1 MCTVG
6 IQLAEWTLQRWSA
19 RRVLVAGQLVG
30 AIGIAWVA
38 ASLPHAANFWPL
50 LPGVVVM
57 SIGQGMTWT
66 AMWIVAGQGVPAA
79 QQGVASGMAATAQ
92 QIGGA
97 LGLAVLVMVANADAG
112 AVGSPSALAGLV
124 RAEYGAALFALL
136 GVAIALGLRPAPVD
150 SAATACLSTDA

>member
-1 MCTVG
+1 
-6 IQLAEWTLQRWSA
+6 
-19 RRVLVAGQLVG
+19 
-30 AIGIAWVA
+30 
-38 ASLPHAANFWPL
+38 
-50 LPGVVVM
+50 M

-66 AMWIVAGQGVPAA
+66 AMWIVAGRGVPAA

-112 AVGSPSALAGLV
+112 AAGSPSALAGLV

-136 GVAIALGLRPAPVD
+136 GGDRTGPAPGAGD